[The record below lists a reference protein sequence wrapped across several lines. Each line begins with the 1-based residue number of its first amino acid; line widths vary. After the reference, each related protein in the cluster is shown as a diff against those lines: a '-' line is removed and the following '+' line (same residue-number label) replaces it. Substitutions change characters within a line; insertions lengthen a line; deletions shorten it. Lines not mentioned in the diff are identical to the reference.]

1 MTEKELLY
9 VEDVLEQSKQLE
21 DVTNFYIGQVSE
33 EVEDTLN
40 EVMDTANKQFKRIYN
55 LL

>member
-9 VEDVLEQSKQLE
+9 VEDVLEQAKQLDE
-21 DVTNFYIGQVSE
+21 ISTYYTD
-33 EVEDTLN
+33 EVEEECGELLN
-40 EVMDTANKQFKRIYN
+40 EVATVSSKQFKRIYN